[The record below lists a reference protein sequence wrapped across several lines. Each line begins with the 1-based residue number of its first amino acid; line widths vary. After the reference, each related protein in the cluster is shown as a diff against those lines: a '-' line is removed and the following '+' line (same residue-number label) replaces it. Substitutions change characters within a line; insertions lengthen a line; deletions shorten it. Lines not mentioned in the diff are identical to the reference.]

1 MPKDIKHLVKDIE
14 DIVIKGKAN
23 AASNIQ
29 FSLQY
34 RSPYWTGT
42 FNAAWKVQKG
52 RPVDPVKPRKE
63 NQGYRSGIR
72 APERGPII
80 KTSLSEALYVGNE
93 TEYAGFVINRMRS
106 LEAGPYEFN
115 FGLTSDQTFGMNSQ
129 ENPRGVAMIEFYEDL
144 FAINADTS
152 PIPNS
157 PEWYFYYIATEELTQ
172 DIDQAFGS
180 VKLGQSTY

>member
-1 MPKDIKHLVKDIE
+1 MLKDIKHLTKDIE
-14 DIVIKGKAN
+14 DIVIQGKAN
-23 AASNIQ
+23 AAANIQ

-52 RPVDPVKPRKE
+52 TPVDAVKPRKE
-63 NQGYRSGIR
+63 NQGYRSGVR
-72 APERGPII
+72 APEKGPII

-106 LEAGPYEFN
+106 LETA
-115 FGLTSDQTFGMNSQ
+115 GLTSDQIFGNNS
-129 ENPRGVAMIEFYEDL
+129 EGNPRGVAPIEFYEDL

-157 PEWYFYYIATEELTQ
+157 PEWYYYYIATEELTK
-172 DIDQAFGS
+172 DIDQGFTAQGLRY
-180 VKLGQSTY
+180 VPG

>member
-14 DIVIKGKAN
+14 NIVIKGKAN

-63 NQGYRSGIR
+63 NQGYRSGVR

-106 LEAGPYEFN
+106 LETA
-115 FGLTSDQTFGMNSQ
+115 GLTSDQIFGNNS
-129 ENPRGVAMIEFYEDL
+129 EGNPRGVAPIEFYEDL

-157 PEWYFYYIATEELTQ
+157 PEWYYYYIATEELTK
-172 DIDQAFGS
+172 DIDQGFTAQGLRY
-180 VKLGQSTY
+180 VPD

>member
-1 MPKDIKHLVKDIE
+1 MLKDIKHLTKDIE
-14 DIVIKGKAN
+14 DIVIQGKAN
-23 AASNIQ
+23 AAANIQ

-52 RPVDPVKPRKE
+52 TPVDAVKPRKE
-63 NQGYRSGIR
+63 NQGYRSGVR

-106 LEAGPYEFN
+106 LETA
-115 FGLTSDQTFGMNSQ
+115 GLTSDQIFGNNSQ
-129 ENPRGVAMIEFYEDL
+129 GKPRGVAPIEFYEDL

-157 PEWYFYYIATEELTQ
+157 PEWYYYYIATEELTK
-172 DIDQAFGS
+172 DIDQGFTAQGLRY
-180 VKLGQSTY
+180 VPG

>member
-14 DIVIKGKAN
+14 DIVIQGKAN
-23 AASNIQ
+23 AAANIQ

-52 RPVDPVKPRKE
+52 TPVDAVKPRKE
-63 NQGYRSGIR
+63 NQGYRSGVR

-106 LEAGPYEFN
+106 LETA
-115 FGLTSDQTFGMNSQ
+115 GLTSDQIFGNNSQ
-129 ENPRGVAMIEFYEDL
+129 GNPRGVAPIEFYEDL
-144 FAINADTS
+144 FAIQADTS

-157 PEWYFYYIATEELTQ
+157 PEWYYYYIATEELTK
-172 DIDQAFGS
+172 DIDQGFTAQGLRY
-180 VKLGQSTY
+180 VPD

>member
-14 DIVIKGKAN
+14 DIVINGKAN
-23 AASNIQ
+23 AAANIQ

-52 RPVDPVKPRKE
+52 TPVDAVKPRKE
-63 NQGYRSGIR
+63 NQGYRSGVR

-106 LEAGPYEFN
+106 LETA
-115 FGLTSDQTFGMNSQ
+115 GLTSDQIFGNNSQ
-129 ENPRGVAMIEFYEDL
+129 GNPRGVAPIEFYEDL
-144 FAINADTS
+144 FAIQADTS

-157 PEWYFYYIATEELTQ
+157 PEWYYYYIATEELTK
-172 DIDQAFGS
+172 DIDQGFTAQGLRY
-180 VKLGQSTY
+180 VPD

>member
-14 DIVIKGKAN
+14 DIVIQGKAN

-52 RPVDPVKPRKE
+52 TPVDAVKPRKE
-63 NQGYRSGIR
+63 NQGYRSGVR

-106 LEAGPYEFN
+106 LETA
-115 FGLTSDQTFGMNSQ
+115 GLTSDQIFGDNYKG
-129 ENPRGVAMIEFYEDL
+129 NPRGVAPIEFYEDL

-157 PEWYFYYIATEELTQ
+157 PEWYYYYIATEELTK
-172 DIDQAFGS
+172 DIDQGFTAQGLRY
-180 VKLGQSTY
+180 VPD

>member
-1 MPKDIKHLVKDIE
+1 MLKDIKHLTKDIE
-14 DIVIKGKAN
+14 DIVIQGKAN
-23 AASNIQ
+23 AAANIQ

-52 RPVDPVKPRKE
+52 TPVDAVKPRKE
-63 NQGYRSGIR
+63 NQGYRSGVR

-106 LEAGPYEFN
+106 LETA
-115 FGLTSDQTFGMNSQ
+115 GLTSDQIFGNNSQ
-129 ENPRGVAMIEFYEDL
+129 GNPRGVAPIEFYEDL
-144 FAINADTS
+144 FAIQADTS

-157 PEWYFYYIATEELTQ
+157 PEWYYYYIATEELTQ
-172 DIDQAFGS
+172 DIDQAFAGIT
-180 VKLGQSTY
+180 LGQSTY

>member
-1 MPKDIKHLVKDIE
+1 MVKDIKHLVKDIE
-14 DIVIKGKAN
+14 NIVINGKAN
-23 AASNIQ
+23 AAANIQ

-52 RPVDPVKPRKE
+52 RPVDAVKPRKE
-63 NQGYRSGIR
+63 NQGYRSGVR

-106 LEAGPYEFN
+106 LETA
-115 FGLTSDQTFGMNSQ
+115 GLTSDQIFGNNSQ
-129 ENPRGVAMIEFYEDL
+129 GNPRGVAPIEFYEDL

-157 PEWYFYYIATEELTQ
+157 PEWYYYYIATEELTK
-172 DIDQAFGS
+172 DIDQGFTAQGLRY
-180 VKLGQSTY
+180 VPD

>member
-14 DIVIKGKAN
+14 DIVINGKAN
-23 AASNIQ
+23 AAANIQ

-52 RPVDPVKPRKE
+52 TPVDAVKPRKE
-63 NQGYRSGIR
+63 NQGYRSGVR

-93 TEYAGFVINRMRS
+93 TEG
-106 LEAGPYEFN
+106 
-115 FGLTSDQTFGMNSQ
+115 
-129 ENPRGVAMIEFYEDL
+129 NPRGVAPIEFYEDL
-144 FAINADTS
+144 FAIKADTS

-157 PEWYFYYIATEELTQ
+157 PEWYYYYIATEELTK
-172 DIDQAFGS
+172 DIDQGFTAQGLRY
-180 VKLGQSTY
+180 VPD

>member
-14 DIVIKGKAN
+14 DIVIQGKAN
-23 AASNIQ
+23 AAANIQ

-52 RPVDPVKPRKE
+52 TPVDAVKPRKE
-63 NQGYRSGIR
+63 NQGYRSGVR

-106 LEAGPYEFN
+106 LETA
-115 FGLTSDQTFGMNSQ
+115 GLTSDQIFGNNS
-129 ENPRGVAMIEFYEDL
+129 EGNPRGVAPIEFYEDL

-157 PEWYFYYIATEELTQ
+157 PEWYYYYIATEELTK
-172 DIDQAFGS
+172 DIDQGFTAQGLRY
-180 VKLGQSTY
+180 VPD

>member
-14 DIVIKGKAN
+14 DIVIQGKAN
-23 AASNIQ
+23 AAANIQ

-106 LEAGPYEFN
+106 LETA
-115 FGLTSDQTFGMNSQ
+115 GLTSDQIFGNNSQ
-129 ENPRGVAMIEFYEDL
+129 GNPRGVAPIEFYEDL

-157 PEWYFYYIATEELTQ
+157 PEWYYYYIATEELTK
-172 DIDQAFGS
+172 DIDQGFTAQGLKY
-180 VKLGQSTY
+180 VPG

>member
-1 MPKDIKHLVKDIE
+1 MLKDIKHLTKDIE
-14 DIVIKGKAN
+14 DIVIQGKAN
-23 AASNIQ
+23 AAANIQ

-52 RPVDPVKPRKE
+52 TPVDAVKPRKE
-63 NQGYRSGIR
+63 NQGYRSGVR

-106 LEAGPYEFN
+106 LETA
-115 FGLTSDQTFGMNSQ
+115 GLTSDQIFGNNSQ
-129 ENPRGVAMIEFYEDL
+129 GNPRGVAPIEFYEDL
-144 FAINADTS
+144 FAIQADTS

-157 PEWYFYYIATEELTQ
+157 PEWYYYYIATEELTK
-172 DIDQAFGS
+172 DIDQGFTAQGLRY
-180 VKLGQSTY
+180 VPD

>member
-52 RPVDPVKPRKE
+52 TPVDAVKPRKE
-63 NQGYRSGIR
+63 NQGYRSGVR

-106 LEAGPYEFN
+106 LETA
-115 FGLTSDQTFGMNSQ
+115 GLTSDQIFGNNSQ
-129 ENPRGVAMIEFYEDL
+129 GNPRGVAPIEFYEDL

-157 PEWYFYYIATEELTQ
+157 PEWYYYYIATEELTK
-172 DIDQAFGS
+172 DIDQGFTAQGLRY
-180 VKLGQSTY
+180 VPD

>member
-14 DIVIKGKAN
+14 DIVIQGKAN
-23 AASNIQ
+23 AAANIQ

-52 RPVDPVKPRKE
+52 TPVDAVKPRKE
-63 NQGYRSGIR
+63 NQGYRSGVR

-106 LEAGPYEFN
+106 LETA
-115 FGLTSDQTFGMNSQ
+115 GLTSDQIFGNNS
-129 ENPRGVAMIEFYEDL
+129 EGNPRGVAPIEFYEDL

-157 PEWYFYYIATEELTQ
+157 PEWYYYYIATEELTK
-172 DIDQAFGS
+172 DIDQGFTAQGLKY
-180 VKLGQSTY
+180 VPG

>member
-63 NQGYRSGIR
+63 NQGYRSGVR

-106 LEAGPYEFN
+106 LETA
-115 FGLTSDQTFGMNSQ
+115 GLTSDQIFGNNS
-129 ENPRGVAMIEFYEDL
+129 EGNPRGVAPIEFYEDL

-157 PEWYFYYIATEELTQ
+157 PEWYYYYIATEELTK
-172 DIDQAFGS
+172 DIDQGFTAQGLRY
-180 VKLGQSTY
+180 VPD

>member
-14 DIVIKGKAN
+14 DIVIQGKAN
-23 AASNIQ
+23 AAANIQ

-52 RPVDPVKPRKE
+52 TPVDAVKPRKE
-63 NQGYRSGIR
+63 NQGYRSGVR
-72 APERGPII
+72 APEAGPII
-80 KTSLSEALYVGNE
+80 KTSLTEALYVGNE

-106 LEAGPYEFN
+106 LETA
-115 FGLTSDQTFGMNSQ
+115 GLTSDQIFGNNS
-129 ENPRGVAMIEFYEDL
+129 EGNPRGVAPIEFYEDL

-157 PEWYFYYIATEELTQ
+157 PEWYYYYIATEELTK
-172 DIDQAFGS
+172 DIDQGFTAQGLRY
-180 VKLGQSTY
+180 VPG

>member
-14 DIVIKGKAN
+14 DIVIQGKAN
-23 AASNIQ
+23 AAANIQ

-52 RPVDPVKPRKE
+52 TPVDAVKPRKE
-63 NQGYRSGIR
+63 NQGYRSGVR

-106 LEAGPYEFN
+106 LETA
-115 FGLTSDQTFGMNSQ
+115 GLTSDQIFGNNSQ
-129 ENPRGVAMIEFYEDL
+129 GNPRGVAPIEFYEDL

-157 PEWYFYYIATEELTQ
+157 PEWYYYYIATEELTK
-172 DIDQAFGS
+172 DIDQGFTAQGLRY
-180 VKLGQSTY
+180 VPD

>member
-14 DIVIKGKAN
+14 DIVINGKAN
-23 AASNIQ
+23 AAANIQ

-52 RPVDPVKPRKE
+52 TPVDAVKPRKE
-63 NQGYRSGIR
+63 NQGYRSGVR

-106 LEAGPYEFN
+106 LETA
-115 FGLTSDQTFGMNSQ
+115 GLTSDQIFGNNSQ
-129 ENPRGVAMIEFYEDL
+129 GNPRGVAPIEFYEDL
-144 FAINADTS
+144 FDINADTS

-157 PEWYFYYIATEELTQ
+157 PEWYYYYIATEELTK
-172 DIDQAFGS
+172 DIDQGFTAQGLRY
-180 VKLGQSTY
+180 VPG

>member
-14 DIVIKGKAN
+14 DIVIQGKAN
-23 AASNIQ
+23 AAANIQ

-52 RPVDPVKPRKE
+52 TPVDAVKPRKE
-63 NQGYRSGIR
+63 NQGYRSGVR

-106 LEAGPYEFN
+106 LETA
-115 FGLTSDQTFGMNSQ
+115 GLTSDQIFGNNSQ
-129 ENPRGVAMIEFYEDL
+129 GNPRGVAPIEFYEDL
-144 FAINADTS
+144 FAIRADTS

-157 PEWYFYYIATEELTQ
+157 PEWYYYYIATEELTK
-172 DIDQAFGS
+172 DIDQGFTAQGLRY
-180 VKLGQSTY
+180 VPD